1 MTPRKVLIAGGGIGG
16 LAAALALLRAGIDV
30 EVYEQSSELREVG
43 AGIQISPNGNRIL
56 DHLGVLQNLQ
66 ALSSPTDGKEIR
78 LWNTGQMWKL
88 FDLGAAAIQKYG
100 YPYMTAFRPAL
111 LQVLADGVRALKPDA
126 IQLNARCLGYSQS
139 SEHVTLNFE
148 NRPSVT
154 GDMLIGADGVH
165 SKIRTAM
172 FGAEPTLFTGMIA
185 WRALIPMTALPAH
198 MVRNVATNWVGP
210 GGHVV
215 HYPLNG
221 GSVMNFVGI
230 LEGNTWDGP
239 PWSQPGTI
247 EDCSRA
253 FQGWHED
260 VQTLIR
266 CAPSVLKWAM
276 CERPFLPRWS
286 EGRVT
291 LMGDACHPTLPF
303 LAQGAVFTLEDAI
316 VLQRC
321 VSAYAHHL
329 PLALVKYEQARMER
343 AYRMVR
349 GASDNTYRFHNRAL
363 AQQDTA
369 EAFINKEWQQSAI
382 GSRYDWLFHYSAMDA
397 EIN

>member
-1 MTPRKVLIAGGGIGG
+1 M
-16 LAAALALLRAGIDV
+16 
-30 EVYEQSSELREVG
+30 
-43 AGIQISPNGNRIL
+43 
-56 DHLGVLQNLQ
+56 
-66 ALSSPTDGKEIR
+66 
-78 LWNTGQMWKL
+78 
-88 FDLGAAAIQKYG
+88 
-100 YPYMTAFRPAL
+100 
-111 LQVLADGVRALKPDA
+111 
-126 IQLNARCLGYSQS
+126 GYSQT
-139 SEHVTLNFE
+139 SEQVTLSFE

-154 GDMLIGADGVH
+154 GDLLIGADGVH

-172 FGAEPTLFTGMIA
+172 FGAEPTLFTGMVA
-185 WRALIPMTALPAH
+185 WRALIPMAALPAH

-221 GSVMNFVGI
+221 GSVMNFVGT
-230 LEGNTWDGP
+230 LEGNTWEGP

-253 FQGWHED
+253 FQGWHDD
-260 VQTLIR
+260 VQSLIR

-276 CERPFLPRWS
+276 CGRPFLPRWS

-321 VSAYAHHL
+321 VSAYANHL